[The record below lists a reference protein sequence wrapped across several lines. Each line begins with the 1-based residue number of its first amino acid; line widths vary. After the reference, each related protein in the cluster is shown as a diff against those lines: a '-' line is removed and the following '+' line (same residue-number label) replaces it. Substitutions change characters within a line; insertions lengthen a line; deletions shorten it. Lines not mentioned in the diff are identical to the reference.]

1 MGNRNST
8 TTHYQQQQQQRES
21 GGWGLAPKNAPPVTV
36 TRALSPVRHHK
47 TRQSQES
54 RRRRATSSK
63 HRRQS
68 NATTITSRSSSCS
81 STSPTRDNDE
91 PVSEKQENE
100 SNSNRGAEQVKQEV
114 DVIKM
119 MQHSLSESTES
130 SNESSNPEMVSSPDA
145 VANYVEARVRNGSF
159 YASDEMRSRLQP
171 LPLYEDAVPR
181 IGRGDAA
188 PRGDSSVV
196 GAIMSQLASM
206 QWRSFIPC
214 NKDEE
219 TSDSLSVGGHQ
230 ASSPMSSSAFFFSY
244 DIKLIMEQ
252 KHRAFWE
259 LVQKLLVLNDAVV
272 MIRLL
277 LEYLQ
282 ENLDVASCA
291 VFLIDQ
297 NTQVMSRFSPDETS
311 VSGIDPARGVLGKTL
326 ATREASCKSNFEK
339 DPCYDQEIDLDQMWT
354 SQKLLSVPLIEN
366 DVVYAVI
373 QATTKK
379 STRKEI
385 DDLHMKLLS
394 WLGPILGSCMR
405 KCIEYHDVLLSDR
418 TQKALLHIISSS
430 DTEDTVLNLVDGVI
444 AGACHITKAERLTL
458 FMVDWETEE
467 LWSLSSSYHEQS
479 HRLPLHASILGTAA
493 KSRVIL
499 NVSDPVTDTRYS
511 RIMDQ
516 RRGVMTRC
524 ALYVPVGVQNTKT
537 AGSSRP
543 IAVLEILNKV
553 DGEEFTFDDE
563 CAFEAF
569 ASQVAVILRRRSNE
583 IEYIKL
589 LADTRAEK
597 VLAQRAT
604 SQVNIL
610 EAYTS
615 YSSTVRHPSE
625 CLKNSFM
632 KSHVRD
638 CAACANQ
645 SSQDGQCGLHSKL
658 SEQGSS
664 WYRTLDRQLSKTGT
678 GPSIPSWDFNVF
690 QADMDTLPQ
699 MIEDMFMK
707 FNVPKVLGITQQR
720 LQNFIMVIKDN
731 YHPNPFHNFLHAFSV
746 VHTAYLLLSTTEAAR
761 MLRPLD
767 IAACLIA
774 ALCHDVDH
782 PGHTNAFEIQ
792 SRSQLAMLYSDESV
806 LERHHAYTTFKI
818 MSKEKNA
825 NILEKLSAS
834 DYRHVRKVIIAAI
847 LGTDMAGHFK
857 FCETLEKTLNPP
869 VRHLSANTIVSTK
882 PMDSLVSS
890 GEKGSSTSEIRSVL
904 REAVFQSESAANT
917 PRNSNSS
924 SMTSF
929 CYPKTFSGS
938 SQSSCSRELGNG
950 WVFNG
955 TVDERIFIVKTI
967 VHASDLSGQ
976 VFSKP
981 VALKWSNMISKEFAY
996 QALLE
1001 QAENH
1006 PVSYTHL
1013 NDPLQMVEGQLFFAQ
1028 KIVSPLWDLMQ
1039 VMFPET
1045 EVCSKNLAENVAHYE
1060 QELQRLK
1067 FCQVEEARRVSEA
1080 VPISSYIYEENEG
1093 LAVPGLAK
1101 CTPARFNSFRAI
1113 REDSDS
1119 LDEGDDTFYGE
1130 TPGKSVR
1137 EFAAAAIDAIEKA
1150 QQSPFARSRANSNAS
1165 YSSDEDD
1172 EENDVVQI
1180 MDVNN
1185 SAALLSRS

>member
-8 TTHYQQQQQQRES
+8 THYHEQQQRES
-21 GGWGLAPKNAPPVTV
+21 GWGLAPKNAPATPVM
-36 TRALSPVRHHK
+36 TRALSPSAVRHHK
-47 TRQSQES
+47 SRQSQES
-54 RRRRATSSK
+54 RRRRAMNSK
-63 HRRQS
+63 NRRQS
-68 NATTITSRSSSCS
+68 NATTATSRSSSCS
-81 STSPTRDNDE
+81 STSPTRDNDDA
-91 PVSEKQENE
+91 VSEKQDTK
-100 SNSNRGAEQVKQEV
+100 NSSSKQQGATK
-114 DVIKM
+114 
-119 MQHSLSESTES
+119 MQHSLSDSTIES
-130 SNESSNPEMVSSPDA
+130 SNESSNPEMVSSPDT
-145 VANYVEARVRNGSF
+145 VANYVEARVYNGTFCSNE
-159 YASDEMRSRLQP
+159 SDEMRSRLQP
-171 LPLYEDAVPR
+171 LYQDAVPR
-181 IGRGDAA
+181 IERGDALP
-188 PRGDSSVV
+188 PRRDSSVV
-196 GAIMSQLASM
+196 GAIINQLASM

-219 TSDSLSVGGHQ
+219 SSDSVSVGDQ
-230 ASSPMSSSAFFFSY
+230 ASSPMSSSTFFFSY
-244 DIKLIMEQ
+244 DIKYVMEQ
-252 KHRAFWE
+252 KHRSFWE

-272 MIRLL
+272 MIQLL

-282 ENLDVASCA
+282 QNMDVASCA

-326 ATREASCKSNFEK
+326 ATQEAICKTNFQKE
-339 DPCYDQEIDLDQMWT
+339 PCYDQEIDLDQEWAN
-354 SQKLLSVPLIEN
+354 QKLLSVPLIEN

-373 QATTKK
+373 QATTKR

-385 DDLHMKLLS
+385 DDLHIKLLS

-499 NVSDPVTDTRYS
+499 NVTDPVTDTRYS

-516 RRGVMTRC
+516 RRGVVTRC

-569 ASQVAVILRRRSNE
+569 ASQVAVILRRRNNE

-615 YSSTVRHPSE
+615 YSSTVRNPAE

-638 CAACANQ
+638 CAACAAQ
-645 SSQDGQCGLHSKL
+645 STQEGVCGLHSKL

-664 WYRTLDRQLSKTGT
+664 WYRALDRQFGKTGT
-678 GPSIPSWDFNVF
+678 GSSIPSWDFNVF

-792 SRSQLAMLYSDESV
+792 SGSQLAMLYSDESV

-818 MSKEKNA
+818 MSKEKDA
-825 NILEKLSAS
+825 NILEKLSAA

-882 PMDSLVSS
+882 PMESLSTG
-890 GEKGSSTSEIRSVL
+890 GEKGNSTSEIRNVL
-904 REAVFQSESAANT
+904 REAVFQSEGSAANT
-917 PRNSNSS
+917 PRNSSS
-924 SMTSF
+924 SSFTGF

-955 TVDERIFIVKTI
+955 TVDERIFVVKTI

-1045 EVCSKNLAENVAHYE
+1045 AICSKNLTENVAHYE

-1067 FCQVEEARRVSEA
+1067 FCQVEEVKRVSEA
-1080 VPISSYIYEENEG
+1080 MPINHYIYEENEG

-1119 LDEGDDTFYGE
+1119 LDEGDDTFYGD
-1130 TPGKSVR
+1130 TDKSVR

-1150 QQSPFARSRANSNAS
+1150 QRSPFARSRVASNAS
-1165 YSSDEDD
+1165 SSSEEDD
-1172 EENDVVQI
+1172 DEEENDVVQI
-1180 MDVNN
+1180 MDENN

>member
-1 MGNRNST
+1 MGNRNSS
-8 TTHYQQQQQQRES
+8 THYLQQRES
-21 GGWGLAPKNAPPVTV
+21 SGYSLAANSTTPVTV
-36 TRALSPVRHHK
+36 QSPRARHHK
-47 TRQSQES
+47 TRQSQEK
-54 RRRRATSSK
+54 RHRRAARE
-63 HRRQS
+63 RRHQS
-68 NATTITSRSSSCS
+68 NATTVTSRSSSSSSVS
-81 STSPTRDNDE
+81 STRDDDDDV
-91 PVSEKQENE
+91 PAMSKKHISDDSSGKQIHT
-100 SNSNRGAEQVKQEV
+100 ATT
-114 DVIKM
+114 KM
-119 MQHSLSESTES
+119 HHSLSDSTQT
-130 SNESSNPEMVSSPDA
+130 SNESSNPELLSPSALTVYADAKPTSGDSFNTEESDVSS
-145 VANYVEARVRNGSF
+145 S
-159 YASDEMRSRLQP
+159 S
-171 LPLYEDAVPR
+171 LPLYETSTVPR
-181 IGRGDAA
+181 MEPQQR
-188 PRGDSSVV
+188 RDSSVV
-196 GAIMSQLASM
+196 GTIMNQLAAM

-214 NKDEE
+214 SKDDE
-219 TSDSLSVGGHQ
+219 DSESAGDHS

-244 DIKLIMEQ
+244 DIKYIMEQ
-252 KHRAFWE
+252 KHHAFWE

-282 ENLDVASCA
+282 KDLDFAWCA

-311 VSGIDPARGVLGKTL
+311 VSGIDPARGMLGKTL
-326 ATREASCKSNFEK
+326 ATREASCKANFQKES
-339 DPCYDQEIDLDQMWT
+339 CYDQEIDLDQEWT
-354 SQKLLSVPLIEN
+354 NQKLLSVPLIEN
-366 DVVYAVI
+366 DIVYAVI

-385 DDLHMKLLS
+385 DDLHIKLMS

-479 HRLPLHASILGTAA
+479 HRLPLHASILGMAA

-499 NVSDPVTDTRYS
+499 NVTDPVTDSRYS

-516 RRGVMTRC
+516 RRGVVTRC

-543 IAVLEILNKV
+543 IAVLEILNKI
-553 DGEEFTFDDE
+553 DGEEFSFDDE

-589 LADTRAEK
+589 LADTQAEK
-597 VLAQRAT
+597 MLAQRAT

-615 YSSTVRHPSE
+615 YSSTVRNPAE
-625 CLKNSFM
+625 CLRNSFM

-638 CAACANQ
+638 CAACAGQ
-645 SSQDGQCGLHSKL
+645 STQEGPCGLHSKL
-658 SEQGSS
+658 SDSGSS
-664 WYRTLDRQLSKTGT
+664 WYKTLERQFGKTGT

-690 QADMDTLPQ
+690 LADMDTLPQ

-707 FNVPKVLGITQQR
+707 FNVPKVLGISQQR

-731 YHPNPFHNFLHAFSV
+731 YHPNPFHNFLHAFAV

-792 SRSQLAMLYSDESV
+792 SGSQLAMLYSDESV

-818 MSKEKNA
+818 MAKDKNA
-825 NILEKLSAS
+825 NILEKLSSA

-869 VRHLSANTIVSTK
+869 ARHLSASSIVSTK
-882 PMDSLVSS
+882 PMDSLVTS

-904 REAVFQSESAANT
+904 REAVFQSEGSAANT

-924 SMTSF
+924 SLTGF

-955 TVDERIFIVKTI
+955 TVDERIFVVKTI

-976 VFSKP
+976 VFTKP

-1045 EVCSKNLAENVAHYE
+1045 EVCGKNLAENVAHYE

-1080 VPISSYIYEENEG
+1080 IPVSYIYEENEG

-1130 TPGKSVR
+1130 TGKSVR
-1137 EFAAAAIDAIEKA
+1137 EFAAAAIDAIEKS
-1150 QQSPFARSRANSNAS
+1150 QQSPPFARSRGDSDS
-1165 YSSDEDD
+1165 SESSDEDDD

-1180 MDVNN
+1180 MDENT
-1185 SAALLSRS
+1185 SFALLSRLRNDM